1 MSFISSL
8 FSSVSTISK
17 PSLVLGVGLGVVST
31 VIVNRYLYQQIS
43 DLAHLDN
50 EDNESG
56 GESVLSQLSLLYYLV
71 TECKAAAFILCC
83 FISSIYRDR
92 DI

>member
-8 FSSVSTISK
+8 VSSVSTISK
-17 PSLVLGVGLGVVST
+17 PSLVLGMGLGVVST
-31 VIVNRYLYQQIS
+31 LIVNRYLHQQIS

-56 GESVLSQLSLLYYLV
+56 GESVLSQLSQLYYSV
-71 TECKAAAFILCC
+71 IQ
-83 FISSIYRDR
+83 
-92 DI
+92 

>member
-8 FSSVSTISK
+8 VSSVSTISK
-17 PSLVLGVGLGVVST
+17 PSLVLGMGLGVVST
-31 VIVNRYLYQQIS
+31 LIVNRYLHQQIS

-56 GESVLSQLSLLYYLV
+56 GESSVLSQLSQFYYSITELEAGAESFHFLLFYQ
-71 TECKAAAFILCC
+71 
-83 FISSIYRDR
+83 
-92 DI
+92 

>member
-8 FSSVSTISK
+8 VSSVSNLSK
-17 PSLVLGVGLGVVST
+17 PSLAVGVGLGVVSS
-31 VIVNRYLYQQIS
+31 VIINRYLYHQIS

-56 GESVLSQLSLLYYLV
+56 GESVSFPS
-71 TECKAAAFILCC
+71 FI
-83 FISSIYRDR
+83 IQ
-92 DI
+92 

>member
-8 FSSVSTISK
+8 VNSVSTISK
-17 PSLVLGVGLGVVST
+17 PSLALGVGLGVVGSF
-31 VIVNRYLYQQIS
+31 VLQRYLDQQIS

-56 GESVLSQLSLLYYLV
+56 GEASVSFHS
-71 TECKAAAFILCC
+71 FI
-83 FISSIYRDR
+83 IQ
-92 DI
+92 